1 MQRIIQINMIF
12 TFLRK
17 QAVFGKTSSIYLFSL
32 TVHLFSTATDT
43 AVSLHYVDFR
53 ILNFVKD
60 T

>member
-1 MQRIIQINMIF
+1 MIF